1 MGVGGGGGCCCCK
14 EGLGGGGGARP
25 LDDDDAVGFGG
36 GGGGAKLI
44 EFSLNGY
51 CIVNHFYEDIRK
63 YLEKVFP
70 NMIFK
75 LEFGNNYKSIT
86 MSMSSLFTRNAIQKY
101 SKIGVRERD
110 GEGGRGS
117 EIRGDG

>member
-1 MGVGGGGGCCCCK
+1 MECILLQPQSCSNCTASGAIMGCNRRCNNC
-14 EGLGGGGGARP
+14 
-25 LDDDDAVGFGG
+25 GG

-101 SKIGVRERD
+101 SKIGKLNNSLNSLE
-110 GEGGRGS
+110 
-117 EIRGDG
+117 